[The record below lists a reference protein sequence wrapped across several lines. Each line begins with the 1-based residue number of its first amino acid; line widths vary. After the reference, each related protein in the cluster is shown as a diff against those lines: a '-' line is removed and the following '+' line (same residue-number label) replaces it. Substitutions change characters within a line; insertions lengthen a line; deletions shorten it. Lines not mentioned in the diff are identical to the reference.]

1 MSDVDGYAKNI
12 LIWHMLL
19 KEFSADIRRENV
31 SVPRDQGIVNQFNR
45 TLGERLLPFQYSLEM
60 NFTSGKRSTEW
71 VKCLSDVVSHFNG
84 QVTRL
89 TEKLVGFL
97 IIVKHMYVN
106 KDTSSKILYC

>member
-1 MSDVDGYAKNI
+1 MSAP
-12 LIWHMLL
+12 W
-19 KEFSADIRRENV
+19 
-31 SVPRDQGIVNQFNR
+31 DQGIVNQFNR

-89 TEKLVGFL
+89 TEKKPVYTIKGKMVDANYTFKEQQTSPN
-97 IIVKHMYVN
+97 KHKSLHV
-106 KDTSSKILYC
+106 C

>member
-1 MSDVDGYAKNI
+1 M
-12 LIWHMLL
+12 
-19 KEFSADIRRENV
+19 

-45 TLGERLLPFQYSLEM
+45 ALGERLLPFQYSLEM

-89 TEKLVGFL
+89 TEKKPVHTIKGKM
-97 IIVKHMYVN
+97 VDAN
-106 KDTSSKILYC
+106 